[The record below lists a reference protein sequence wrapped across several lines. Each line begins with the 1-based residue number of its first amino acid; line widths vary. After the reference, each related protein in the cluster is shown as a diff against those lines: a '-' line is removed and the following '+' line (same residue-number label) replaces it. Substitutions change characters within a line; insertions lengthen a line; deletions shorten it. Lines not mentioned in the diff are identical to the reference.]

1 MKKIYNAG
9 IVLTKKEAIAI
20 AECLETLEGMSGAY
34 DEEFT
39 KEAQRAGRF
48 AKKIRYQLIE
58 EDE

>member
-1 MKKIYNAG
+1 MKKIYNVG
-9 IVLTKKEAIAI
+9 IVLTEKEAIAI

-39 KEAQRAGRF
+39 RETLRAGRF

>member
-1 MKKIYNAG
+1 MKKIYTGG

-20 AECLETLEGMSGAY
+20 TECLETLEGMSGAY